1 MQNLA
6 TVATQVGI
14 LFALMAVGAVC
25 RRTRLV
31 DGPAVKGIVNLLIM
45 VVTPCIIVDVF
56 QRPFEQ
62 SMLRSFLMGFAISFA
77 AHIALI
83 AIARLTAR
91 GDAKSLPVLRLAT
104 VFSNAGFM
112 GIPLEYAILGP
123 KGVFYGIVYVATFNL
138 FIWSWGLVQMR
149 DGERN
154 GESSFA
160 KAPAAA
166 KALAGKVE
174 DNRRTGKRVA
184 WQDVR
189 PMVLNPGTFGLV
201 LGLPLFLFSV
211 TLPSI
216 VKTPVHL
223 LSELNTPLAMVVI
236 GFYLAG
242 ADFRRVIRTPA
253 AYVSAFVR
261 LVAFPLLMIGA
272 LWFLRGYV
280 DRMMSLAI
288 VIASSAPVAAMVTM
302 FASKYERDVDLSVGL
317 VSGTTLLSIATMPPV
332 IALGMEVL

>member
-149 DGERN
+149 EEGR
-154 GESSFA
+154 
-160 KAPAAA
+160 
-166 KALAGKVE
+166 
-174 DNRRTGKRVA
+174 GKRVD
-184 WQDVR
+184 WRDVR

-216 VKTPVHL
+216 AKTPVHL

-242 ADFRRVIRTPA
+242 ADFRRVVRTPA

-288 VIASSAPVAAMVTM
+288 LIASSAPVAAMVTM

>member
-14 LFALMAVGAVC
+14 LFALMAVGAIC

-31 DGPAVKGIVNLLIM
+31 DGPAVKGIVNLLII
-45 VVTPCIIVDVF
+45 VVTPCLIVDVF
-56 QRPFEQ
+56 QRPFEP
-62 SMLRSFLMGFAISFA
+62 SMLRSFLLGFAISFA

-91 GDAKSLPVLRLAT
+91 GDEKSLPVLRLAT

-138 FIWSWGLVQMR
+138 FIWSWGLMQMR
-149 DGERN
+149 DEGR
-154 GESSFA
+154 
-160 KAPAAA
+160 
-166 KALAGKVE
+166 GKSV
-174 DNRRTGKRVA
+174 T

-253 AYVSAFVR
+253 AYVSTFVR

>member
-14 LFALMAVGAVC
+14 LFALMAVGAIC

-31 DGPAVKGIVNLLIM
+31 DGPAVKGIVNLLII
-45 VVTPCIIVDVF
+45 VVTPCLIVDVF
-56 QRPFEQ
+56 QRPFEP
-62 SMLRSFLMGFAISFA
+62 SMLRSFLLGFAISFA

-91 GDAKSLPVLRLAT
+91 GDEKSLPVLRLAT

-138 FIWSWGLVQMR
+138 FIWSWGLMQMR
-149 DGERN
+149 DEGR
-154 GESSFA
+154 
-160 KAPAAA
+160 
-166 KALAGKVE
+166 
-174 DNRRTGKRVA
+174 GKRVD

-189 PMVLNPGTFGLV
+189 PMVLNPGTFGLL
-201 LGLPLFLFSV
+201 LGLPLFMFSV

-253 AYVSAFVR
+253 AYVSTFVR

>member
-56 QRPFEQ
+56 QRPFEP

-138 FIWSWGLVQMR
+138 FIWSWGLMQMR
-149 DGERN
+149 DEGRGERM
-154 GESSFA
+154 
-160 KAPAAA
+160 
-166 KALAGKVE
+166 
-174 DNRRTGKRVA
+174 D

-242 ADFRRVIRTPA
+242 ADFRRVVRTPA

-288 VIASSAPVAAMVTM
+288 LIASSAPVAAMVTM

>member
-56 QRPFEQ
+56 QRPFEP

-149 DGERN
+149 DGEKSGECGTGN
-154 GESSFA
+154 GE
-160 KAPAAA
+160 
-166 KALAGKVE
+166 
-174 DNRRTGKRVA
+174 RKRVA
-184 WQDVR
+184 WRDVR

-216 VKTPVHL
+216 AKTPVHL
-223 LSELNTPLAMVVI
+223 LSELNTSLAMVVI
-236 GFYLAG
+236 GFYLVG
-242 ADFRRVIRTPA
+242 ADFRRVVRTPA

-288 VIASSAPVAAMVTM
+288 LIASSAPVAAMVTM

>member
-14 LFALMAVGAVC
+14 LFALMAVGAIC

-31 DGPAVKGIVNLLIM
+31 DGPAVKGIVNLLII
-45 VVTPCIIVDVF
+45 VVTPCLIVDVF
-56 QRPFEQ
+56 QRPFEP
-62 SMLRSFLMGFAISFA
+62 SMLRSFLLGFAISFA

-138 FIWSWGLVQMR
+138 FIWSWGLMQMR
-149 DGERN
+149 DEGR
-154 GESSFA
+154 
-160 KAPAAA
+160 
-166 KALAGKVE
+166 GKSV
-174 DNRRTGKRVA
+174 T

-253 AYVSAFVR
+253 AYVSTFVR

>member
-14 LFALMAVGAVC
+14 LFALMAVGAIC

-31 DGPAVKGIVNLLIM
+31 DGPAVKGIVNLLII
-45 VVTPCIIVDVF
+45 VVTPCLIVDVF
-56 QRPFEQ
+56 QRPFEP
-62 SMLRSFLMGFAISFA
+62 SMLRSFLLGFAISFA

-149 DGERN
+149 DGEKS

-160 KAPAAA
+160 KAT
-166 KALAGKVE
+166 E
-174 DNRRTGKRVA
+174 DKRRTGKRVA
-184 WQDVR
+184 WRDVR

-242 ADFRRVIRTPA
+242 ADFRRVVRTPA

-261 LVAFPLLMIGA
+261 LVAFPLLIIGA